1 MKFWNSMESGNSR
14 DLLESGNTGRM
25 PQAEKKFGTGE
36 NAVIGQNTYTPTFSR
51 ILLFFAFLQS
61 IIFAFFTK

>member
-1 MKFWNSMESGNSR
+1 MESGNTG
-14 DLLESGNTGRM
+14 DLLESGNTAVCYG
-25 PQAEKKFGTGE
+25 PKKIGTCE
-36 NAVIGQNTYTPTFSR
+36 NAVIGQITYTPTFSR

>member
-1 MKFWNSMESGNSR
+1 MEC
-14 DLLESGNTGRM
+14 GNTGRM
-25 PQAEKKFGTGE
+25 PWAEKKFGTCE
-36 NAVIGQNTYTPTFSR
+36 NAVIAQITYTPTFSR